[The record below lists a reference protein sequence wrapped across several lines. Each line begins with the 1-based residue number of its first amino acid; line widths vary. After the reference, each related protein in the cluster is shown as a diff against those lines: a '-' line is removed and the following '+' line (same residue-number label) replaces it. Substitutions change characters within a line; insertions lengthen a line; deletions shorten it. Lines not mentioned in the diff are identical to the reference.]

1 MALLE
6 GGAAVGW
13 CCSGV
18 ALVVYVDRQSTDDLL
33 ITAKHRRNKVMINWC
48 LLSYAAKVINK

>member
-18 ALVVYVDRQSTDDLL
+18 ALVVYMDRRSTEDLL
-33 ITAKHRRNKVMINWC
+33 ITAKHRHNSVVINLC
-48 LLSYAAKVINK
+48 LLSYAVKVINK